1 MDGKLQQMRLIVY
14 GAIGLYEGQGLD
26 MAGVL
31 REQGRGDLATVLDA
45 IMTALYWFQ
54 AELAP
59 GDE

>member
-31 REQGRGDLATVLDA
+31 REQGWATWRRCW
-45 IMTALYWFQ
+45 T
-54 AELAP
+54 P
-59 GDE
+59 S